1 MAAASPASRK
11 DLIGG
16 LCRLGLELSGPISQ
30 YPAQLHRDPMTPP
43 REIELKLE
51 VPEHALARLTRSRLL
66 QKAQRATQRPTYLV
80 SVYYDTDTRKLRKH
94 GLTLRVRRIGR
105 RYVQTIK
112 RESDASSALMDRCEW
127 EHHIAGRKPDLALA
141 GDTGLESILSK
152 KLQARLK
159 PLFETRVRRMVY
171 PIRGRNSEIE
181 LTIDKGTIA
190 AGRRSSPICEVEL
203 ELKRGDAA
211 ELFKVARKLA
221 QQVPAQLTVISKPE
235 RGYAL
240 IVGKKASAVGAAAV
254 AISPD
259 ASCQTAFQ
267 ISARACLHQIV
278 ANQNPTRT
286 GDPEGVH
293 QARVGLRRL
302 RAAISLFG
310 GMLRDPRSGT
320 IEREL
325 KWITGELGPARDLD
339 VFLKG
344 VVTPATAGKS
354 RHPGMATLTCDLRRK
369 RREAFGRARS
379 AIESDRFRALVLDVA
394 AWIEAGDWTRKADK
408 LARAT
413 RDQPIATAAA
423 AEMQRRRKK
432 IMKLGTKLVELDPAR
447 RHRMRIQA
455 KKLRYASDFF
465 GVTFPGK
472 KAVRRRKEFI
482 ASLGQLQDTLG
493 DLNDISVHQKL
504 TERLADAR
512 ENGGKRKRGAANEA
526 FAAGR
531 LSSGEEAR
539 IASVLKDAK
548 RAYARFAKAKPF
560 WR

>member
-1 MAAASPASRK
+1 MGAS
-11 DLIGG
+11 
-16 LCRLGLELSGPISQ
+16 
-30 YPAQLHRDPMTPP
+30 HR
-43 REIELKLE
+43 
-51 VPEHALARLTRSRLL
+51 
-66 QKAQRATQRPTYLV
+66 
-80 SVYYDTDTRKLRKH
+80 
-94 GLTLRVRRIGR
+94 
-105 RYVQTIK
+105 
-112 RESDASSALMDRCEW
+112 
-127 EHHIAGRKPDLALA
+127 GRKPDLALA
-141 GDTGLESILSK
+141 GDTGLELILSK

-190 AGRRSSPICEVEL
+190 AGRRSLPICEVEL

-221 QQVPAQLTVISKPE
+221 QQVPAQLTVTSKPE

-354 RHPGMATLTCDLRRK
+354 RHPGMATLTRDLRRK

-482 ASLGQLQDTLG
+482 ASSRAAAGHTWRP
-493 DLNDISVHQKL
+493 
-504 TERLADAR
+504 ERYFGAPEANRTAR
-512 ENGGKRKRGAANEA
+512 RCTREWRQAQARRCKRGLRGWPAVQRRGGEDRLGSQGCEA
-526 FAAGR
+526 GLCPFRKGQAVLAVGRGEDHILRAGVPCDTALR
-531 LSSGEEAR
+531 
-539 IASVLKDAK
+539 
-548 RAYARFAKAKPF
+548 
-560 WR
+560 

>member
-1 MAAASPASRK
+1 
-11 DLIGG
+11 
-16 LCRLGLELSGPISQ
+16 
-30 YPAQLHRDPMTPP
+30 MTPP

-51 VPEHALARLTRSRLL
+51 VPEQALARLTRSPLL
-66 QKAQRATQRPTYLV
+66 QKARDRTRRPTYLV
-80 SVYYDTDTRKLRKH
+80 SVYYDTDTLKLHKH

-105 RYVQTIK
+105 RYVQTVK

-127 EHHIAGRKPDLALA
+127 EHDIAGRKPNLALA
-141 GDTGLESILSK
+141 GDTGLESILSR

-171 PIRGRNSEIE
+171 PIRSGGSEIE

-190 AGRRSSPICEVEL
+190 AGRQSSPICEVEL

-211 ELFKVARKLA
+211 ELFKVARSLA
-221 QQVPAQLTVISKPE
+221 QQVPVQLTVTSKPE

-240 IVGKKASAVGAAAV
+240 IVGKKASAVGAAPV

-259 ASCQTAFQ
+259 ASYQTAFQ

-278 ANQNPTRT
+278 ANQNPTRS
-286 GDPEGVH
+286 GDSEGVH

-310 GMLRDPRSGT
+310 KMLLHPQSGT
-320 IEREL
+320 IKREL

-339 VFLKG
+339 VFIKG
-344 VVTPATAGKS
+344 VVTPATVGKS
-354 RHPGMATLTCDLRRK
+354 RYPGVATLTRDLQRR

-379 AIESDRFRALVLDVA
+379 AIESDRFRALVLDIA

-408 LARAT
+408 LARAI
-413 RDQPIATAAA
+413 RNQPIATAAA

-432 IMKLGTKLVELDPAR
+432 IVKLGTRLAELDPAR

-455 KKLRYASDFF
+455 KKLRYASEFF

-472 KAVRRRKEFI
+472 KAARRRKQLI
-482 ASLGQLQDTLG
+482 ATLGRLQDTLG
-493 DLNDISVHQKL
+493 DMNDISVH
-504 TERLADAR
+504 ERLAERPADTR
-512 ENGGKRKRGAANEA
+512 QNGGKRKRGAANEA
-526 FAAGR
+526 LALAGWPAARRRGSPRFSRMRSGPMPASQRPGR
-531 LSSGEEAR
+531 SGGRPARRVISSAQACR
-539 IASVLKDAK
+539 VTPLK
-548 RAYARFAKAKPF
+548 
-560 WR
+560 